1 MGSAKLDLISL
12 LVNNFFLPQSKML
25 RQISLMRLTLP
36 PSRKIILHK
45 TLQKNVSLRS
55 ISTRAQYAAYFK
67 TLDLPISATKEE
79 VRRRYIELAKQ
90 HHPDAGADGAE
101 EFAKVDAA
109 YKGLQKKFKEDEERE
124 KAMEG
129 EYGLYYQEKK
139 RRMEEEDEDKYPHI
153 THVIPQ
159 HRQFLDNG
167 GFGVG
172 TPAQRQK
179 QAQKYRAFKANEAVF
194 ERRMGQ
200 LTAQY
205 EDRLVT
211 AERDRVKA
219 QKTKNQMERLV
230 EDLIQEGMANGAFD
244 NLAGAGKPL
253 PERPPDFNPYMDF
266 TTHKMN
272 QILVETGFAPE
283 WVELQK
289 EIRLQSEA
297 LRKELS
303 KCRQSLGPA
312 PLSEKNLKA
321 WKEKVAKME
330 KNVVDINKKIQKFN
344 LIVPSMHHQKFPVNL
359 EKEAEKVFENGFDP
373 KLMQEEPKP
382 KKRSMSVEK
391 PSGLFSSLFSSLFN
405 KS

>member
-1 MGSAKLDLISL
+1 MGISL
-12 LVNNFFLPQSKML
+12 
-25 RQISLMRLTLP
+25 IRLTLP
-36 PSRKIILHK
+36 PSRKMILNK
-45 TLQKNVSLRS
+45 TLQKNVSVRS

-67 TLDLPISATKEE
+67 TLDLPISATKEQ

-90 HHPDAGADGAE
+90 HHPDAGAGGAE

-109 YKGLQKKFKEDEERE
+109 YKGLQKKFN
-124 KAMEG
+124 
-129 EYGLYYQEKK
+129 
-139 RRMEEEDEDKYPHI
+139 EEDEDKYPHI

-297 LRKELS
+297 LRKELG
-303 KCRQSLGPA
+303 KFRQSLGPA

-373 KLMQEEPKP
+373 KLVQEEPKP
-382 KKRSMSVEK
+382 EKRNMSEEK